1 MAIIATK
8 KKIDS
13 GDNSIATNK
22 QKGKKTCS
30 CCKVPKNLTEF
41 YLSYSPMYSID
52 QRTPICKE
60 CCKTYALNED
70 GTINFPKL
78 KELLRQIDKPL
89 YYDLLWSATE
99 SIKKEN
105 SYLSDEET
113 NLHGNEI
120 LSKFF
125 TLVVMRQDRAK
136 SFSDSEADSHMH
148 QNNNRSVEEKE
159 KILNKYLP
167 LFNIDTAPINTS
179 SNILQK
185 SSEVEWSQQDI
196 QNMEY
201 AIDIIGY
208 DPFVGYPENDR
219 RFLFNQLAPYLEDD
233 DIADDAYKLSQIL
246 QIVDNNK
253 QIRQCDVRIANLDP
267 IRDAESIKTL
277 NSIKKDLVQ
286 SNDKI
291 AKENEISVKNRSN
304 KDVGRSTLTYLMR
317 DLRNKNFDKAEADYY
332 DQLRSSGT
340 RWAVDMS
347 ITSIIQNG
355 MFDENDKKEIYETQ
369 LYLIDKLNQELDE
382 CKEKIRL
389 LLLEIDRLKAGGGDD

>member
-1 MAIIATK
+1 MPKAKTTTGKMPA
-8 KKIDS
+8 
-13 GDNSIATNK
+13 NQ
-22 QKGKKTCS
+22 QKGSKVCS
-30 CCKVPKNLTEF
+30 CCGENKKLTEY
-41 YLSYSPMYSID
+41 YLSYNPMYSVD
-52 QRTPICKE
+52 QRVPICKA
-60 CCKTYALNED
+60 CCKERSLNSD
-70 GTINFPKL
+70 GTINYPKFKEIL
-78 KELLRQIDKPL
+78 KNIGKPL
-89 YYDLLWSATE
+89 FYDSLWSSFETV
-99 SIKKEN
+99 KREN
-105 SYLSDEET
+105 SYLSEEEVE
-113 NLHGNEI
+113 LHGEDIIARYFRNI
-120 LSKFF
+120 A
-125 TLVVMRQDRAK
+125 MRQDRAL
-136 SFSDSEADSHMH
+136 SFSESESMNFMH
-148 QNNNRSVEEKE
+148 QNNNRSNEEKE

-167 LFNIDTAPINTS
+167 LFEVETSNNIDIITNTS
-179 SNILQK
+179 QK

-196 QNMEY
+196 QNMDY

-267 IRDAESIKTL
+267 IKDAESIKTL

-332 DQLRSSGT
+332 DQLRSAGT

-347 ITSIIQNG
+347 MTSIVQNG

-369 LYLIDKLNQELDE
+369 LHLIDKLNQELDE

-389 LLLEIDRLKAGGGDD
+389 LLLEIDRLKAGVGDE

>member
-1 MAIIATK
+1 M
-8 KKIDS
+8 
-13 GDNSIATNK
+13 
-22 QKGKKTCS
+22 
-30 CCKVPKNLTEF
+30 
-41 YLSYSPMYSID
+41 
-52 QRTPICKE
+52 
-60 CCKTYALNED
+60 
-70 GTINFPKL
+70 
-78 KELLRQIDKPL
+78 RQIDKPL

-167 LFNIDTAPINTS
+167 LFNIDTAPINTN

-389 LLLEIDRLKAGGGDD
+389 LLLEIDRLKAGGGDE